1 MQDSAAAKRGKMK
14 RLRVRQMKNEREK
27 EAGKERQTVVERARA
42 QKGAPMTRQH
52 PPTARQK
59 GTDR

>member
-1 MQDSAAAKRGKMK
+1 
-14 RLRVRQMKNEREK
+14 MKNEREK

>member
-27 EAGKERQTVVERARA
+27 VAGKERQTVVERARA
-42 QKGAPMTRQH
+42 QRRADDKATPPNSTAKGN
-52 PPTARQK
+52 
-59 GTDR
+59 